1 MSLSIGADT
10 YEMDYNY
17 MTKEG
22 LEKLME
28 EITRLESQ
36 ERPKIAQM
44 IAEAR
49 DKGDLSENAE
59 YDEAK
64 NDQAM
69 IENRINEI
77 EDILKNA
84 KVIDED
90 EISTDKVGIGSKI
103 KIKEVGKKTDSLL
116 TFKIMSSNEIDPK
129 KGIISNE
136 SPIGRA
142 VWGKKLG
149 DKVEV
154 ELPGGVKKNF
164 KIMEIYK

>member
-1 MSLSIGADT
+1 MRKENII
-10 YEMDYNY
+10 
-17 MTKEG
+17 TKDSY
-22 LEKLME
+22 EKLE
-28 EITRLESQ
+28 EELEQ
-36 ERPKIAQM
+36 LKTVGRTEIIEKIKVALSF
-44 IAEAR
+44 
-49 DKGDLSENAE
+49 GDLSENAE

>member
-1 MSLSIGADT
+1 MQKENII
-10 YEMDYNY
+10 
-17 MTKEG
+17 TKDSY
-22 LEKLME
+22 EKLE
-28 EITRLESQ
+28 EELEQ
-36 ERPKIAQM
+36 LKTVGRTEIIEKIKVALSF
-44 IAEAR
+44 
-49 DKGDLSENAE
+49 GDLSENAE

-77 EDILKNA
+77 EDILKTA

-103 KIKEVGKKTDSLL
+103 KIKEVGKKTDSVL

-129 KGIISNE
+129 NGIISNE

-149 DKVEV
+149 AKVEV

>member
-1 MSLSIGADT
+1 MQKEKII
-10 YEMDYNY
+10 
-17 MTKEG
+17 TKDSY
-22 LEKLME
+22 EKLE
-28 EITRLESQ
+28 EELEQ
-36 ERPKIAQM
+36 LKTVGRTEIIEKIKVALSF
-44 IAEAR
+44 
-49 DKGDLSENAE
+49 GDLSENAE

>member
-1 MSLSIGADT
+1 MQKENII
-10 YEMDYNY
+10 
-17 MTKEG
+17 TKDSY
-22 LEKLME
+22 EKLE
-28 EITRLESQ
+28 EELEQ
-36 ERPKIAQM
+36 LKTVGRTEIIEKIKVALSF
-44 IAEAR
+44 
-49 DKGDLSENAE
+49 GDLSENAE

-103 KIKEVGKKTDSLL
+103 KIKEDGKKTDSLL

>member
-1 MSLSIGADT
+1 MQKENII
-10 YEMDYNY
+10 
-17 MTKEG
+17 TKDSY
-22 LEKLME
+22 EKLE
-28 EITRLESQ
+28 EELEQ
-36 ERPKIAQM
+36 LKTVGRTEIIEKIKVALSF
-44 IAEAR
+44 
-49 DKGDLSENAE
+49 GDLSENAE

>member
-1 MSLSIGADT
+1 MQKENII
-10 YEMDYNY
+10 
-17 MTKEG
+17 TKDSY
-22 LEKLME
+22 EKLE
-28 EITRLESQ
+28 EELEQ
-36 ERPKIAQM
+36 LKTVGRTEIIEKIKVALSF
-44 IAEAR
+44 
-49 DKGDLSENAE
+49 GDLSENAE

-103 KIKEVGKKTDSLL
+103 KIKEIGKKTDSLL

-129 KGIISNE
+129 NGIISNE

>member
-1 MSLSIGADT
+1 MQKENII
-10 YEMDYNY
+10 
-17 MTKEG
+17 TKDSY
-22 LEKLME
+22 EKLE
-28 EITRLESQ
+28 EELEQ
-36 ERPKIAQM
+36 LKTVGRTEIIEKIKVALSF
-44 IAEAR
+44 
-49 DKGDLSENAE
+49 GDLSENAE

-129 KGIISNE
+129 NGIISNE

>member
-1 MSLSIGADT
+1 MQKENII
-10 YEMDYNY
+10 
-17 MTKEG
+17 TKDSY
-22 LEKLME
+22 EKLE
-28 EITRLESQ
+28 EELEQ
-36 ERPKIAQM
+36 LKTVGRTEIIEKIKVALSF
-44 IAEAR
+44 
-49 DKGDLSENAE
+49 GDLSENAE

-103 KIKEVGKKTDSLL
+103 KIKEVRKKTDSLL

>member
-1 MSLSIGADT
+1 MQKENII
-10 YEMDYNY
+10 
-17 MTKEG
+17 TKDSY
-22 LEKLME
+22 EKLE
-28 EITRLESQ
+28 EELEQ
-36 ERPKIAQM
+36 LKTVGRTEIIEKIKVALSF
-44 IAEAR
+44 
-49 DKGDLSENAE
+49 GDLSENAE

-103 KIKEVGKKTDSLL
+103 KIKEVGKKTNSLL

>member
-1 MSLSIGADT
+1 MQKENII
-10 YEMDYNY
+10 
-17 MTKEG
+17 TKDSY
-22 LEKLME
+22 EKLE
-28 EITRLESQ
+28 EELEQ
-36 ERPKIAQM
+36 LKTVGRTEIIEKIKVALSF
-44 IAEAR
+44 
-49 DKGDLSENAE
+49 GDLSENAE

-116 TFKIMSSNEIDPK
+116 TFKIMSSNEINPK

>member
-1 MSLSIGADT
+1 MQKENII
-10 YEMDYNY
+10 
-17 MTKEG
+17 TKDSY
-22 LEKLME
+22 EKLE
-28 EITRLESQ
+28 EELEQ
-36 ERPKIAQM
+36 LKTVGRTEIIEKIKVALSF
-44 IAEAR
+44 
-49 DKGDLSENAE
+49 GDLSENAE

-103 KIKEVGKKTDSLL
+103 KIKEVGKKTDSVL

-129 KGIISNE
+129 NGIISNE

-149 DKVEV
+149 AKVEV